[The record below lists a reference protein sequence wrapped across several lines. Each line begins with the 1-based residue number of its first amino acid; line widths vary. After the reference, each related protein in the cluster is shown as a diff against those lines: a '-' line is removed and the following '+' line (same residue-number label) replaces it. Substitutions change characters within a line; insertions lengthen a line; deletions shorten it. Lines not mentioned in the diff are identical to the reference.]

1 MEIERMDVRVDHNT
15 AHPLNERSE
24 DNVKNLIERER
35 YIKRRLK
42 QLTST
47 TMRFWKKPSGKL
59 KLSFKTAIIAGF

>member
-42 QLTST
+42 QFTQPQ
-47 TMRFWKKPSGKL
+47 MQKL
-59 KLSFKTAIIAGF
+59 FNC